1 MQGPAARCRVQRSA
15 RRRRMQASLIYFDS
29 CPNWRVARERLGR
42 AIQSAEVGA
51 VGLVVRVVIT
61 HREAVA
67 CGLCGSPTI
76 LIDGA
81 DPFAG
86 VDLQTGIYCRQ
97 FRTESGLDVAPS
109 VAQLV
114 AALRRA
120 FQNGVPNG
128 DVPGLARSPAR
139 DLPQPVP
146 TLSLD
151 VIGSARRSQCPDAFA
166 SSIRPNP
173 ALRAA
178 HARRSR
184 PTLRGL

>member
-1 MQGPAARCRVQRSA
+1 MEGPAARSRGQRSA
-15 RRRRMQASLIYFDS
+15 GRPRMQATLIYFDS
-29 CPNWRVARERLGR
+29 YPNWRVARERLRR
-42 AIQSAEVGA
+42 AIESADVGA
-51 VGLVVRVVIT
+51 VGVAVRVVIT
-61 HREAVA
+61 NREAVA

-97 FRTESGLDVAPS
+97 FTTEAGPDVAPS

-120 FQNGVPNG
+120 FQNGVPPC
-128 DVPGLARSPAR
+128 DVPGLARSEAR
-139 DLPQPVP
+139 DLPQPVRAR
-146 TLSLD
+146 SLD
-151 VIGSARRSQCPDAFA
+151 VIGSARRSPRPDAFA

-184 PTLRGL
+184 PLLRGL

>member
-1 MQGPAARCRVQRSA
+1 
-15 RRRRMQASLIYFDS
+15 MQASLIYLDS
-29 CPNWRVARERLGR
+29 CPDWRVARERLRR
-42 AIQSAEVGA
+42 AINSAEVGA
-51 VGLVVRVVIT
+51 VSVVVRVVIT

-97 FRTESGLDVAPS
+97 FTTEAGPDVAPS

-120 FQNGVPNG
+120 FQNGVPHC
-128 DVPGLARSPAR
+128 DVPGLARSEAR
-139 DLPQPVP
+139 DLPQPVRAR
-146 TLSLD
+146 SLD
-151 VIGSARRSQCPDAFA
+151 VIGSARRSPRSDTFA

-178 HARRSR
+178 HTRRSR
-184 PTLRGL
+184 PLLRGL

>member
-1 MQGPAARCRVQRSA
+1 
-15 RRRRMQASLIYFDS
+15 MQASLIYFDS
-29 CPNWRVARERLGR
+29 YPNWRVARERLRR
-42 AIQSAEVGA
+42 AIKFAEVGA
-51 VGLVVRVVIT
+51 VSVVVRVVIT
-61 HREAVA
+61 DREAVA

-97 FRTESGLDVAPS
+97 FTTESGLDVAPS

-120 FQNGVPNG
+120 FHNGVPHG
-128 DVPGLARSPAR
+128 DVPGLARSQAT

-146 TLSLD
+146 TRSQD
-151 VIGSARRSQCPDAFA
+151 IVASARRSQRPDAFA
-166 SSIRPNP
+166 SSIRPSP
-173 ALRAA
+173 APRAA
-178 HARRSR
+178 HVRRSR
-184 PTLRGL
+184 PAFRGL

>member
-1 MQGPAARCRVQRSA
+1 
-15 RRRRMQASLIYFDS
+15 MQASLIYFDS
-29 CPNWRVARERLGR
+29 CPHWRVARERLR
-42 AIQSAEVGA
+42 QAIQDAEVGA
-51 VGLVVRVVIT
+51 VSVVVRVVIT
-61 HREAVA
+61 HREAVG

-86 VDLQTGIYCRQ
+86 ADLHAGIYCRQ
-97 FRTESGLDVAPS
+97 FTTEAGPDVAPS

-114 AALRRA
+114 AVLRRA
-120 FQNGVPNG
+120 FQNGVPHG
-128 DVPGLARSPAR
+128 DVPGLPRSQAR

-146 TLSLD
+146 TLSLG
-151 VIGSARRSQCPDAFA
+151 VIGPARRSQRPDTFA

-184 PTLRGL
+184 PLLRGL